1 MQLCYNHKNIETVL
15 NCSRCNK
22 PICNKCTT
30 DSYVGIKSK
39 DCGSIGK
46 PDILNISIFDVVRV
60 FSISHIFSL
69 IMGFIY
75 SIVIILT
82 LNIDLLGNIQSTALM
97 FLRIMTLIFL
107 VLFGAVNGELVRK
120 LARKK
125 INKIFPIIAATSTLS
140 LWLVIFFTFSSIFT
154 LYMNWWYQFF
164 YQPVSMLGMGKGI
177 YLSYVRD
184 K

>member
-1 MQLCYNHKNIETVL
+1 
-15 NCSRCNK
+15 
-22 PICNKCTT
+22 
-30 DSYVGIKSK
+30 
-39 DCGSIGK
+39 
-46 PDILNISIFDVVRV
+46 
-60 FSISHIFSL
+60 
-69 IMGFIY
+69 MGFIY

-82 LNIDLLGNIQSTALM
+82 LNIDLLVNIQSTALM

-164 YQPVSMLGMGKGI
+164 YQPVSMLGLGIGI
-177 YLSYVRD
+177 YLSYVRV

>member
-1 MQLCYNHKNIETVL
+1 MI
-15 NCSRCNK
+15 
-22 PICNKCTT
+22 IWIA
-30 DSYVGIKSK
+30 SYPKS
-39 DCGSIGK
+39 GNTWIRSI
-46 PDILNISIFDVVRV
+46 ISSYF
-60 FSISHIFSL
+60 FSDTGEFN
-69 IMGFIY
+69 F
-75 SIVIILT
+75 
-82 LNIDLLGNIQSTALM
+82 DLLGNIQSTALM

-164 YQPVSMLGMGKGI
+164 YQPVSMLGLGIGI
-177 YLSYVRD
+177 YLSYVRV